1 MTEDVLHVS
10 LSPQMARVLA
20 ELGDA
25 ENYPGGLAQLFLD
38 GKLSELFAVILGA
51 AITDDC
57 AAFRAPTLSR
67 TERAAIREAKHIIDA
82 AIAYAPSCGEL
93 ARQVHISAAKLSR
106 GFSAIYGQSLHQY
119 VTGARLLLEN
129 EKNVGEIA
137 ALVGYGKAS
146 NFAAAFKKRFGVA
159 PREYRASHSNGRD
172 S

>member
-1 MTEDVLHVS
+1 MCS
-10 LSPQMARVLA
+10 QNLA
-20 ELGDA
+20 TQKTI
-25 ENYPGGLAQLFLD
+25 LAQLFLD
-38 GKLSELFAVILGA
+38 GKLSELFAVVLGA

-57 AAFRAPTLSR
+57 AAFRAPMLSR

-119 VTGARLLLEN
+119 VIAERLETGARLLLEN

-159 PREYRASHSNGRD
+159 PREYRASHPNGRD